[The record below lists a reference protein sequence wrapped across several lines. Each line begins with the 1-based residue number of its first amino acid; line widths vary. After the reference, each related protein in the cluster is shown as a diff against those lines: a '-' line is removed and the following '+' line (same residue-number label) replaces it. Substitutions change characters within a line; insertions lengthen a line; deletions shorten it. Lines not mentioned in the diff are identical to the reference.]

1 MNTNVRVLVAAIAA
15 SVSIGGYFPNRSAIT
30 NPIVFAEPNLSD
42 LQRVDDLKT
51 LFNGDA
57 GKVRVVLLVSP
68 T

>member
-1 MNTNVRVLVAAIAA
+1 
-15 SVSIGGYFPNRSAIT
+15 
-30 NPIVFAEPNLSD
+30 VFAEPNLSD